1 MTSPKACT
9 IEQRV
14 TVEVDLT
21 IDQLADAIIH
31 LSSDEQ
37 ALLISRMAELAK
49 FNVLMQLQYI
59 TDEECLTIKGR
70 HLMSLIGNYAH
81 STAQVTNAE
90 I

>member
-1 MTSPKACT
+1 MTSPTVCT

-21 IDQLADAIIH
+21 IDQLAEAIIH

-37 ALLISRMAELAK
+37 ALLISRMAELAT
-49 FNVLMQLQYI
+49 FNVPIQLQYV
-59 TDEECLTIKGR
+59 TDEEGLSDEGR
-70 HLMSLIGNYAH
+70 HLMGLIGDYAH
-81 STAQVTNAE
+81 PT

>member
-9 IEQRV
+9 IEQRM

-21 IDQLADAIIH
+21 IDQLAEAIIH

-49 FNVLMQLQYI
+49 FNVPVQLQYI
-59 TDEECLTIKGR
+59 TDEECLTSNGR
-70 HLMSLIGNYAH
+70 HLMSLIGDYARP
-81 STAQVTNAE
+81 TAELETQC
-90 I
+90 